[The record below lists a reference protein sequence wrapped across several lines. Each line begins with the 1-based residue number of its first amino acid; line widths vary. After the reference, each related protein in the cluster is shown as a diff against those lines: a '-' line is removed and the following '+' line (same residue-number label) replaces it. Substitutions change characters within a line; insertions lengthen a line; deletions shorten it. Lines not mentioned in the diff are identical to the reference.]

1 VPGYIMEESLDIY
14 NNSTEYLALKVLVNV
29 LNEDLAALDE
39 YVYSVRKI

>member
-1 VPGYIMEESLDIY
+1 MEESLDIY